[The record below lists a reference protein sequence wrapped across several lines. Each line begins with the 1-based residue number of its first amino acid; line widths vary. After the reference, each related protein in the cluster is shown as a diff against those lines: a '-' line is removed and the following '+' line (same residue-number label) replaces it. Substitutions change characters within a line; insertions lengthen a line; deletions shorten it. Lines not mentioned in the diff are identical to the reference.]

1 MLHGS
6 HGIFTMTTN
15 AVTEEMTWDEAICC
29 DEITTVQEFDTYEEA
44 VDAFESGSY
53 DPDLYGVY

>member
-1 MLHGS
+1 MGLHGL
-6 HGIFTMTTN
+6 FTMTDN
-15 AVTEEMTWDEAICC
+15 AVMECMTWEEAIYC

-44 VDAFESGSY
+44 VNAFESGSY

>member
-1 MLHGS
+1 
-6 HGIFTMTTN
+6 MTDN
-15 AVTEEMTWDEAICC
+15 AVMEGMTWDEAICC